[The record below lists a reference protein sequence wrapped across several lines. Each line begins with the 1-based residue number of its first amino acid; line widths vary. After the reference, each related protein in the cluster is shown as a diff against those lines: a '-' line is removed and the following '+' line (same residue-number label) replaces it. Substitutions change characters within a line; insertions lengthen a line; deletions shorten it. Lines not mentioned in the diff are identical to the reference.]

1 MYDEVIILDYT
12 VDIQNALIYIE
23 ENLYNEISLEKLSK
37 EVGLSQFHFQRI
49 FKKQLNCGVYKYIQ
63 TRRISNASLLLLN
76 SNLKIIDIALISGF
90 SSQEA
95 FSRTFKLHY
104 QLPPRQYRIQ
114 FKKLFRRKLEMDEL
128 KIKGWLVSG
137 SNFDKYDVTMDH
149 SIFHSGTK
157 SVKLSRKDSLYTED
171 FITIMQQVNAKN
183 YINKRIRFSGY
194 FKTKEVDGW
203 GGLWVRIDGKQFEQL
218 KFDNMQNRP
227 IVGTNDW
234 NYYSSVL
241 DVSEEAEVLNIGFLL
256 QGEGELWADDFCL
269 EIVSN
274 DVDTT
279 DFDSADSHPDEPQNL
294 SFME

>member
-1 MYDEVIILDYT
+1 MDYT
-12 VDIQNALIYIE
+12 VDIQKALVYIE
-23 ENLYNEISLEKLSK
+23 ENLSDEISLDKLSK
-37 EVGLSQFHFQRI
+37 EVGLSKFHFQRV
-49 FKKQLNCGVYKYIQ
+49 FKKQLNYGIYKYIQ
-63 TRRISNASLLLLN
+63 IRRISNVALLLLN
-76 SNLKIIDIALISGF
+76 SDLKIIDIALMSGF

-104 QLPPRQYRIQ
+104 HLSPHQYRIQ
-114 FKKLFRRKLEMDEL
+114 FKTLFRRELEMNQS

-137 SNFDKYDVTMDH
+137 NNFDKYDVSMDKT
-149 SIFHSGTK
+149 IFHSGTK

-171 FITIMQQVNAKN
+171 FITVMQQVSAKN

-194 FKTKEVDGW
+194 FKTNDVDGW

-269 EIVSN
+269 EVVGKDIE
-274 DVDTT
+274 TT
-279 DFDSADSHPDEPQNL
+279 DFDNSESYPDEPQNL
-294 SFME
+294 SFLE